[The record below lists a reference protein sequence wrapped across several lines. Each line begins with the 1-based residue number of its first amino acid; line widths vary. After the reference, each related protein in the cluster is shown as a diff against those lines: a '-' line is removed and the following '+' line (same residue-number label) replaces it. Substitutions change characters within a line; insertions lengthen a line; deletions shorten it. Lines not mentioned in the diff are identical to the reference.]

1 MSLYAY
7 HDLDP
12 LLHAPARLSIVTALY
27 AHERGVA
34 FVELR
39 ELCEL
44 SDGNLSRHL
53 QKLEESEVAC
63 VTKEFVGR
71 TPRTTASL
79 TPNGRARFERYVE
92 HLRTIVEHDVPAP
105 SPASSGSTHDTLGF
119 ATNE

>member
-1 MSLYAY
+1 MSRYAY

-27 AHERGVA
+27 AHEDGMP
-34 FVELR
+34 FVDLR

-53 QKLEESEVAC
+53 QKLEEGEVVC

-71 TPRTTASL
+71 TPRTTATL
-79 TPNGRARFERYVE
+79 TPDGRARFERYVE
-92 HLRTIVEHDVPAP
+92 HLRSIVEHDIPAP
-105 SPASSGSTHDTLGF
+105 SQASTRSTHDTLGF
-119 ATNE
+119 ATSE